1 MRTIIIY
8 LTSNLSLLI
17 SAMSKNLLSRYIWII
32 DTIRRHGSITRDE
45 LNRRWRNSPF
55 YTGEDLPRRTFY
67 NYRNAIEELFNVNIG
82 CNPSTYEYFIEH
94 NDAHEESMTDWL
106 LNSAATNSVLSGARD
121 LSQRIFIEDVPSAR
135 VHLSVVMDALRECHV
150 LKFTYHSYS
159 RSMPV
164 AGLQLEPYF
173 LKIFR
178 QRWYVTGRNRAED
191 TVKTY
196 ALDRMSDVTMD
207 AERFVMP
214 PDFDAESYS
223 RDSYGIIFSHGEPK
237 TVRIKTDSRQAKY
250 FRALPLHHSQSE
262 IIHDSYS
269 IFTYRLR
276 LTPDLVQE
284 LLGYGPRI
292 KVIEPPELKAMMVTN
307 LRDTLDQYEEQ
318 A

>member
-1 MRTIIIY
+1 
-8 LTSNLSLLI
+8 
-17 SAMSKNLLSRYIWII
+17 MSKNLLSRYIWII
-32 DTIRRHGSITRDE
+32 DTIRRHGSITREE

-67 NYRNAIEELFNVNIG
+67 NYRNAIEELFNVNIC
-82 CNPSTYEYFIEH
+82 CNPSTYEYFIEQS
-94 NDAHEESMTDWL
+94 DAHEESMTDWL

-121 LSQRIFIEDVPSAR
+121 LSQRIFIEDVPSVR
-135 VHLSVVMDALRECHV
+135 VFLPSVWEALWAGLGRRISN
-150 LKFTYHSYS
+150 LSYS
-159 RSMPV
+159 RSMPTP
-164 AGLQLEPYF
+164 GLQLEPYF

-214 PDFDAESYS
+214 ADFDAESYS
-223 RDSYGIIFSHGEPK
+223 RDSYGIIFTHGEAK

-250 FRALPLHHSQSE
+250 LRALPLHHSQSE

-284 LLGYGPRI
+284 LLSYGPRI
-292 KVIEPPELKAMMVTN
+292 KVIEPPELRAMMVTN
-307 LRDTLDQYEEQ
+307 LQDALAQYS
-318 A
+318 